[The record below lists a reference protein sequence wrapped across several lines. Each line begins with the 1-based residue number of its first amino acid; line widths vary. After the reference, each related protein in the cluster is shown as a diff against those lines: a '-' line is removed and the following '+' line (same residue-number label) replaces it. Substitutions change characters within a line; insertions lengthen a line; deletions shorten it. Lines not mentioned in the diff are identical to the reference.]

1 MTHCSSNYTSLACFF
16 RWEQHFSFVTF
27 DVDWW
32 PTCVCLEMKE
42 ESFLNSVFQHAL
54 QVDLTVIWDH
64 VDHHWWTRRLLV
76 IYKIINNNH
85 NIINKNTH
93 NTYIYSCV
101 GWTYAF
107 LIRISENIYI
117 HLITIF
123 ISNIIPACQVKRK
136 IPLKNIYFI
145 IPLALLLL
153 LLPNQKSSKDVGK
166 WKAFFFPLL
175 SKNPISSS
183 LFTINN
189 KNKTI
194 PTTHTLHHH
203 HSFLSLFSSLF
214 HTYRDFCPRRP
225 IIINTK

>member
-1 MTHCSSNYTSLACFF
+1 M
-16 RWEQHFSFVTF
+16 
-27 DVDWW
+27 
-32 PTCVCLEMKE
+32 
-42 ESFLNSVFQHAL
+42 
-54 QVDLTVIWDH
+54 IWDH

-85 NIINKNTH
+85 NIINKNTQ
-93 NTYIYSCV
+93 NTYIFVC
-101 GWTYAF
+101 WM
-107 LIRISENIYI
+107 NICIFNRNLWKYI

-123 ISNIIPACQVKRK
+123 IINIIPACQVKRK

-166 WKAFFFPLL
+166 WKAFLFPLL

-203 HSFLSLFSSLF
+203 QSFLSLFSSLF

-225 IIINTK
+225 IIINTQ